1 MYLFESFA
9 ENLLKRFIQM
19 ENLSQKGIT
28 KFVNSL
34 SNKVQSE
41 ENYDKLIEYQIIL
54 AILKKTVKPSPIFQF
69 SFDKLEDI
77 IFQVEPGRRSLFL
90 YVLIE
95 NVNIKYHLE
104 EDSNKFVKKVQEML
118 INRISSNLR
127 GEFLKVG
134 RISINERNYES
145 ICNDILYLIN
155 YMKDIGKNRWIIS
168 LIRNFFQKYQAFES
182 LEEATTRS
190 KDLIQNLLKH
200 NNFQVAF
207 EIYDLIEDELMYQ
220 GDLGYDQVLIELW
233 VEATIKFSQM
243 HEKGYLLQSLE
254 KLKNHLS
261 LPQSK
266 SEIFHYFYTC
276 NYIWQL
282 KTRFFSL
289 EPQDFWKMIFYRVLF
304 EIGDIGLAVKA
315 SSYFEEDLRTILD
328 DLNSLYKVGQSLKED
343 IYQFPEDLE
352 IFSEL
357 KQNQSPIQKVTIYI
371 DHNGKIFYHIFLAN
385 LRILEGRFDYE
396 YWNDRQLV
404 TIYHDIFL
412 NNSENF
418 NFSLREFGKL
428 FYAFLPLGI
437 RRFIKELKNPETNQI
452 PQIYFLYKDLIVPLE
467 LIFESDFLAKQFS
480 LSYDTEFPLLSGVSF
495 TTDSRNKSNE
505 NKTALIIESINSQS
519 PAKWNKETK
528 QKELLY
534 PFLEG
539 KEELDFI
546 TNIHRN
552 LSQINGM
559 TILNGLNS
567 TREKILSN
575 ISQGPFRIITF
586 IGNLFFSEQ
595 APQQSYFLTNDN
607 RLITLKEIFTTLK
620 NNKTIKPFLVFD
632 TQMFNAMGDQ
642 IFDMLKAF
650 SQIAQIFDYNLISG
664 VLVRNFLM
672 FNDSTKNLMQNF
684 YTYLAKNDA
693 QGLALL
699 KARKDLFS
707 TDQGKVS
714 IQMEMKKILTLCSF
728 TLFGNPWKPY

>member
-1 MYLFESFA
+1 MQISSKKKREFLSTFRTNIVQARKLLNERNHRWADKLLTNLYFKIETSEWLDIEKKRQLAHIISNTWWMYLNSLSVKHKEGGLGYDIIRYVDAFKRFFLFLEKLNDMYLFESFA

-289 EPQDFWKMIFYRVLF
+289 EPQDF
-304 EIGDIGLAVKA
+304 
-315 SSYFEEDLRTILD
+315 
-328 DLNSLYKVGQSLKED
+328 
-343 IYQFPEDLE
+343 
-352 IFSEL
+352 
-357 KQNQSPIQKVTIYI
+357 
-371 DHNGKIFYHIFLAN
+371 
-385 LRILEGRFDYE
+385 
-396 YWNDRQLV
+396 
-404 TIYHDIFL
+404 
-412 NNSENF
+412 
-418 NFSLREFGKL
+418 
-428 FYAFLPLGI
+428 
-437 RRFIKELKNPETNQI
+437 
-452 PQIYFLYKDLIVPLE
+452 
-467 LIFESDFLAKQFS
+467 
-480 LSYDTEFPLLSGVSF
+480 
-495 TTDSRNKSNE
+495 
-505 NKTALIIESINSQS
+505 
-519 PAKWNKETK
+519 
-528 QKELLY
+528 
-534 PFLEG
+534 
-539 KEELDFI
+539 
-546 TNIHRN
+546 
-552 LSQINGM
+552 
-559 TILNGLNS
+559 
-567 TREKILSN
+567 
-575 ISQGPFRIITF
+575 
-586 IGNLFFSEQ
+586 
-595 APQQSYFLTNDN
+595 
-607 RLITLKEIFTTLK
+607 
-620 NNKTIKPFLVFD
+620 
-632 TQMFNAMGDQ
+632 
-642 IFDMLKAF
+642 
-650 SQIAQIFDYNLISG
+650 
-664 VLVRNFLM
+664 
-672 FNDSTKNLMQNF
+672 
-684 YTYLAKNDA
+684 
-693 QGLALL
+693 
-699 KARKDLFS
+699 
-707 TDQGKVS
+707 
-714 IQMEMKKILTLCSF
+714 
-728 TLFGNPWKPY
+728 